1 MVIETARAEAESRSS
16 EVGSFAAACTGRL
29 PRAAAAAATA
39 EGLFICCGIT
49 APVIG
54 SVRLLDGNEDEP
66 VEVSDMEDPEE
77 ENIGKDLSKR

>member
-29 PRAAAAAATA
+29 PRAAAA